1 MHPSATPEK
10 TVKQFRQILVWP
22 LQLDSTGRDRYHRHW
37 EVLESLPDH
46 PWRLHDNEMG
56 TTDSHFQ
63 ERHYR
68 EFVAFLPYVQR
79 FVYGYRS
86 KQRNGEER
94 GQGQRQRHLSLRIY
108 RRRDIAAVRIQL
120 SREQAPVTLAVKH
133 VDLYFFN
140 DLDIVLL
147 NIEVAA
153 SNLPLHT
160 ARELMYRF
168 GRAYPTGWDEH
179 GESLHNSFATEWL
192 DHAGQVLA
200 SSAALK
206 RDDFLQFTAMHHTTG
221 ISAHWAWLLRPLVL
235 DASDEPGD
243 LRFHQVEYHRM
254 PLLGYLAI
262 DNPRSLERDDWI
274 RLGLVST
281 LHPDEPLPTRESY
294 VARFEDKHCYDRYWT
309 DTPEGPNTR
318 FLCTGSALIVVGD
331 SDSRFF
337 LNPETG
343 LLGQFRHQV
352 SLLFLIAHL
361 HRSALLSF
369 SDRMANNIDALVVG
383 DNASVRRFKRSVRAD
398 YESFLRFSHRYWFQE
413 VSERAHIQALFSM
426 TRGLLGTEH
435 LHDEIQKEMREM
447 SYYLDSDAQ
456 RRESN
461 TMMRLTVVTTLG
473 LIGTL
478 VTGFFGMNLL
488 ALAEQ
493 PLPYR
498 IALFALGVVTF
509 SGMTLFA
516 VVKSKRVTDL
526 LEALSDESLNK
537 KDRHRALR
545 DVLRRRNRH

>member
-1 MHPSATPEK
+1 MTHQAAIEK

-46 PWRLHDNEMG
+46 PWQLHDNEMG
-56 TTDSHFQ
+56 TTDGKFK

-79 FVYGYRS
+79 FLYGYRS
-86 KQRNGEER
+86 KHHN
-94 GQGQRQRHLSLRIY
+94 GQGQRTRRLSLRIY
-108 RRRDIAAVRIQL
+108 RRRDISAVRIQL
-120 SREQAPVTLAVKH
+120 SRDQAPVTLSLKH
-133 VDLYFFN
+133 ADLYFFN

-147 NIEVAA
+147 NIEVEAT
-153 SNLPLHT
+153 NLPLHT

-179 GESLHNSFATEWL
+179 GESLHNSFSTEWL

-200 SSAALK
+200 SSSALQ
-206 RDDFLQFTAMHHTTG
+206 REHFLDFTAANHTTG
-221 ISAHWAWLLRPLVL
+221 ISAHWAWLLQPLVL
-235 DASDEPGD
+235 DASDEPGS

-294 VARFEDKHCYDRYWT
+294 VAQFEERHCYDRYWT
-309 DTPEGPNTR
+309 NTTAGPNTR

-343 LLGQFRHQV
+343 LLGQFRHQI

-383 DNASVRRFKRSVRAD
+383 DNASVRRFKRSVRTAH
-398 YESFLRFSHRYWFQE
+398 ESFLRFSHRYWFHE
-413 VSERAHIQALFSM
+413 VSERAHIQALFGM
-426 TRGLLGTEH
+426 TRGLLGTES
-435 LHDEIQKEMREM
+435 LHAEVQAEMREM

-488 ALAEQ
+488 AMSDEPM
-493 PLPYR
+493 PLR
-498 IALFALGVVTF
+498 IGVFVLGVVIFT
-509 SGMTLFA
+509 GMTLLA

-537 KDRHRALR
+537 KDRRRALR
-545 DVLRRRNRH
+545 DVLRRSGGQ